1 MDIIG
6 PLFGY
11 GDYYNNGLN
20 LLAPYNARVQEVLI
34 NNCSIVYDADE
45 EFGPLP
51 IADTNFNVCYFSTL
65 LVNWA

>member
-6 PLFGY
+6 ALFGY

-20 LLAPYNARVQEVLI
+20 LLAPYHARVQEVLI

-45 EFGPLP
+45 EFGSLP
-51 IADTNFNVCYFSTL
+51 IADTTPSVEQLPLSL
-65 LVNWA
+65 IHI